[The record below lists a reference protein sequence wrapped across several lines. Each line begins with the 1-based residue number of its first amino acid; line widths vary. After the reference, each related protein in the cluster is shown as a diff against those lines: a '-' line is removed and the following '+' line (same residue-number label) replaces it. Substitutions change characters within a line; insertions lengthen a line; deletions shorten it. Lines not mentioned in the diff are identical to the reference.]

1 MQIYISSLHNN
12 WIEEEKHKMPR
23 CHRDILMVNREVS
36 TQQSPNLFLLLSCIL
51 IQNSDY
57 ISKNI
62 TLRMTV
68 T

>member
-1 MQIYISSLHNN
+1 
-12 WIEEEKHKMPR
+12 MPR